1 MEDEKI
7 VALYWDRSETAIRET
22 QIKYGRLLH
31 SLSLNILKSRR
42 DAEEC
47 VNDTYL
53 GAWNSMP
60 PHRPS
65 LLRAFL
71 CRLTRNISL
80 NRYDYN
86 RAEKR
91 NPECLV
97 SLEELYN
104 SLSLNEDPVEELV
117 LEELINSFL
126 DGLPAEQRDIFLR
139 RYWCFDSIR
148 QIAARYGCSES
159 RVTSLLFRARAQLRE
174 HLRKGGVSV

>member
-60 PHRPS
+60 PHRPN

-104 SLSLNEDPVEELV
+104 SLSLNEDPVEEMV
-117 LEELINSFL
+117 LEALINSFL

-139 RYWCFDSIR
+139 RYWHMSSIR
-148 QIAARYGCSES
+148 DIAAAYSMSES
-159 RVTSLLFRARAQLRE
+159 KVTSLLFRQRKQLKTMLE
-174 HLRKGGVSV
+174 KAGINV

>member
-7 VALYWDRSETAIRET
+7 VALYWDRSEDAIRQT
-22 QIKYGRLLH
+22 QLKYGRLLH
-31 SLSLNILKSRR
+31 SLSLNILKSGR

-53 GAWNSMP
+53 GAWNSIP

-104 SLSLNEDPVEELV
+104 CLALNEDPVEEMALG
-117 LEELINSFL
+117 ELINSFL
-126 DGLPAEQRDIFLR
+126 DSLPQEQREIFLR

-159 RVTSLLFRARAQLRE
+159 RVTSLLFRARVRLRE
-174 HLRKGGVSV
+174 HLQEGGISV

>member
-1 MEDEKI
+1 
-7 VALYWDRSETAIRET
+7 
-22 QIKYGRLLH
+22 
-31 SLSLNILKSRR
+31 
-42 DAEEC
+42 
-47 VNDTYL
+47 
-53 GAWNSMP
+53 MP

-71 CRLTRNISL
+71 CRLTRNIYL

-104 SLSLNEDPVEELV
+104 SLSLNENPVEEMV

-126 DGLPAEQRDIFLR
+126 DGLPAEQRYIFLR
-139 RYWCFDSIR
+139 RYWCFDFIR

-159 RVTSLLFRARAQLRE
+159 RVTSLLFRARAQLRD

>member
-1 MEDEKI
+1 M
-7 VALYWDRSETAIRET
+7 
-22 QIKYGRLLH
+22 
-31 SLSLNILKSRR
+31 
-42 DAEEC
+42 
-47 VNDTYL
+47 NDTYL

-71 CRLTRNISL
+71 CRLTRNIPL

-104 SLSLNEDPVEELV
+104 SFSLNENPVEEMV

>member
-1 MEDEKI
+1 
-7 VALYWDRSETAIRET
+7 
-22 QIKYGRLLH
+22 
-31 SLSLNILKSRR
+31 
-42 DAEEC
+42 

-71 CRLTRNISL
+71 CRLTRNIPL

-104 SLSLNEDPVEELV
+104 SFSLNENPVEEMV

>member
-1 MEDEKI
+1 
-7 VALYWDRSETAIRET
+7 
-22 QIKYGRLLH
+22 
-31 SLSLNILKSRR
+31 
-42 DAEEC
+42 
-47 VNDTYL
+47 
-53 GAWNSMP
+53 MP

-86 RAEKR
+86 GAEKR

-97 SLEELYN
+97 SLEEVYN
-104 SLSLNEDPVEELV
+104 SLSLNENPVEEMV

-148 QIAARYGCSES
+148 QIAAQYGCSES
-159 RVTSLLFRARAQLRE
+159 RVTSLLFRARAQLRD

>member
-7 VALYWDRSETAIRET
+7 VALYWDRSEDAIRQT

-60 PHRPS
+60 PHRPG

-104 SLSLNEDPVEELV
+104 CLALNEDPVEELE
-117 LEELINSFL
+117 LGELINSFL
-126 DGLPAEQRDIFLR
+126 DTLPQEQREIFLR

-159 RVTSLLFRARAQLRE
+159 RVTSLLFRVRVRLRE
-174 HLRKGGVSV
+174 HLQEGGISV

>member
-31 SLSLNILKSRR
+31 SLSLN
-42 DAEEC
+42 
-47 VNDTYL
+47 
-53 GAWNSMP
+53 
-60 PHRPS
+60 
-65 LLRAFL
+65 
-71 CRLTRNISL
+71 
-80 NRYDYN
+80 
-86 RAEKR
+86 
-91 NPECLV
+91 
-97 SLEELYN
+97 
-104 SLSLNEDPVEELV
+104 EDPVEEMV

>member
-65 LLRAFL
+65 QLRAFL

-80 NRYDYN
+80 NRNDYN

-91 NPECLV
+91 NPE
-97 SLEELYN
+97 
-104 SLSLNEDPVEELV
+104 
-117 LEELINSFL
+117 
-126 DGLPAEQRDIFLR
+126 
-139 RYWCFDSIR
+139 
-148 QIAARYGCSES
+148 
-159 RVTSLLFRARAQLRE
+159 
-174 HLRKGGVSV
+174 